1 MRISSVIV
9 ICDTGINT
17 PINGDGAFGLNRAGN
32 KKEEII
38 SEYLNVFI
46 LITFIR
52 GANMRP
58 EP

>member
-1 MRISSVIV
+1 MQS
-9 ICDTGINT
+9 
-17 PINGDGAFGLNRAGN
+17 GLNTASRIGI
-32 KKEEII
+32 KGIEEII